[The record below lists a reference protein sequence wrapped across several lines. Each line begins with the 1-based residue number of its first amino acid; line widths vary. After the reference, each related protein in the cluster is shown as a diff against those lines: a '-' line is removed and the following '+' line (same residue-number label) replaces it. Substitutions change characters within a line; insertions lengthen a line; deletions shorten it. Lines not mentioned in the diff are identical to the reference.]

1 MEIYTVIEEQDPPD
15 NPIVDYISKGT
26 LPHEQNMPRRITPAP
41 AQRIELRD
49 GVLPIDVSRVL
60 RHGYLCVGPIQADY
74 VLCEIHAGSCSM
86 HSGPRSVVARALRS
100 GYYWPTM
107 HRDARDMIKK
117 LRGLE
122 NSYVAITTLLNGIEA
137 KRSAT
142 ITGNQAKKQSD
153 QASRQISKQASGSAN
168 APYDLVFTAMG
179 PPLGTTQTTATIT
192 SAEGLQ
198 RATFTTPPQ
207 TKIKNLDTHENND
220 WRISVRD
227 RLGSRDVH
235 SRLGQRHSP
244 SESPPSSDSED
255 SRRSAAECVRL
266 VLRRLLGQRG
276 RRNGTRN
283 PRTNIVKTKT
293 KICPVHG
300 VAKRSTHLRGRISDF
315 SEDKKRRM
323 PANVKNSDGT
333 GILTTSKIL
342 RIAAPTIEKLAT
354 NRCW

>member
-1 MEIYTVIEEQDPPD
+1 MEFTYALRFEFTATNNEAEYEALLAGLRIAARMGVTCTTKKRIALSKIRITSFAHLSKLVLVEIFENKSISEMEIYTVIEEQDPPD

-142 ITGNQAKKQSD
+142 ITGNQTNGLL
-153 QASRQISKQASGSAN
+153 RSKSKA
-168 APYDLVFTAMG
+168 
-179 PPLGTTQTTATIT
+179 
-192 SAEGLQ
+192 
-198 RATFTTPPQ
+198 R
-207 TKIKNLDTHENND
+207 
-220 WRISVRD
+220 
-227 RLGSRDVH
+227 
-235 SRLGQRHSP
+235 
-244 SESPPSSDSED
+244 
-255 SRRSAAECVRL
+255 
-266 VLRRLLGQRG
+266 
-276 RRNGTRN
+276 RRNQNASDRHKAGDFVYRANDASHAEDTGKLRPKWEGPYEVTEALGKGAYKLRDMDGHEL
-283 PRTNIVKTKT
+283 PRTWNTPSPK
-293 KICPVHG
+293 C
-300 VAKRSTHLRGRISDF
+300 
-315 SEDKKRRM
+315 
-323 PANVKNSDGT
+323 
-333 GILTTSKIL
+333 
-342 RIAAPTIEKLAT
+342 
-354 NRCW
+354 